1 MWTLEKRLYDFFRN
15 GDDKMIQ
22 PEDWPVLL
30 NAELGREEHKWLAKN
45 IARWLQRNY
54 RLRRKR

>member
-1 MWTLEKRLYDFFRN
+1 MTLEERLYDFFRH

-22 PEDWPVLL
+22 PEEWPVRL
-30 NAELGREEHKWLAKN
+30 NAELGAEEHKWLAKN
-45 IARWLQRNY
+45 IADWLQRNY